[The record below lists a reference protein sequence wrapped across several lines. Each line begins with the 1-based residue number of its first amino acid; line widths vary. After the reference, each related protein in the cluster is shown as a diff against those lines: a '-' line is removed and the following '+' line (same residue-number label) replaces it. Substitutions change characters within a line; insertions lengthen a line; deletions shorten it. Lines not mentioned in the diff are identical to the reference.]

1 MSRRTIIIS
10 LIALLAAGH
19 AVAISPGTDLLIAG
33 AARTATWRSDLYINN
48 PGTSSVLVEV
58 FWLERDQANPMP
70 DSRSFTVGPEETL
83 ILVDFIRE
91 NFNMNRGEGALRITA
106 DGGEVSAN
114 LIVYTGLGSENG
126 SLGSGFE
133 AIPVPAATAAG
144 DTTFVMGLAAD
155 DNFYTNIFA
164 LAGANGVSMNL
175 DLLDEDGAVLDTA
188 TLTLAAYEPWLSFRT
203 DIWDVTTFEGTL
215 RAEVTSGSAAILAS
229 KIDEISR
236 DPTTLESQFG
246 GGAASADGSYQF
258 AIYDSQSF
266 AAGGNLEIEDDEVTA
281 INGTY
286 FNFEEVDRNNEVVE
300 LCALVWQ
307 WGLGLEPTDVADF
320 ATGVTFTD
328 TYDDDSTMTWTVTFT
343 VDDNMSLAGTIDVEG
358 AGFTGIDEACNR
370 SFSTTTLL
378 GGKSD

>member
-1 MSRRTIIIS
+1 
-10 LIALLAAGH
+10 
-19 AVAISPGTDLLIAG
+19 
-33 AARTATWRSDLYINN
+33 
-48 PGTSSVLVEV
+48 
-58 FWLERDQANPMP
+58 
-70 DSRSFTVGPEETL
+70 
-83 ILVDFIRE
+83 
-91 NFNMNRGEGALRITA
+91 
-106 DGGEVSAN
+106 
-114 LIVYTGLGSENG
+114 
-126 SLGSGFE
+126 
-133 AIPVPAATAAG
+133 
-144 DTTFVMGLAAD
+144 MGLAAD

-286 FNFEEVDRNNEVVE
+286 FNFEEVDNDGFP
-300 LCALVWQ
+300 LCGLVWQ
-307 WGLGLEPTDVADF
+307 WGLELEPTDVDEF
-320 ATGVTFTD
+320 ASVSGVTFTD
-328 TYDDDSTMTWTVTFT
+328 TYEDDSTMTWTVKFT
-343 VDDNMSLAGTIDVEG
+343 ISDNMELSGTIDAVG
-358 AGFTGIDEACNR
+358 AGFTGIDEPCNG